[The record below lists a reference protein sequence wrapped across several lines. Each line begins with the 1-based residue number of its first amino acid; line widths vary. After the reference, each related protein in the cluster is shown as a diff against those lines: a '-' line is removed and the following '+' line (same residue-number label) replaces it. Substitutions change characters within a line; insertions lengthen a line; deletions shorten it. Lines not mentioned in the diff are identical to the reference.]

1 MEDQELHQ
9 RKRRRAKVACEPC
22 RERKRK
28 CDGRQPCGTCT
39 RLEYDCSYKAVA
51 GQVRNIPAAPSTNL
65 GAVIEP
71 SASTSQSDEGRKR
84 KHQSSAPGV
93 DVHRHVQLLEANS
106 GAAFVRKLGL
116 NIDPSNA
123 PRLHLFAW
131 NTGERLARCAPGTV
145 KPVTSMLTAAEMT
158 RLALIYFDKVADTY
172 GFIDRSLF
180 FKRLH
185 SRWNNPGSITAYDP
199 VFCGVAALALH
210 FSERFP
216 MAYEPDLVETAKT
229 LLEQNSLQTPPS
241 VDTVTGWILR
251 VAYLRMTSTPHA
263 TWLASCSLMHVAE
276 AANIHLEG
284 HLETVFNDN
293 PSEKIALDLRRR
305 LWGLAQHLNIWA
317 SFDLGR
323 SRITLSGACT
333 TKPVEAVT
341 PPPAGTAGTAG
352 ATAGET
358 PPGTIGASGDCT
370 PQVLSLVPLTER
382 LDPNKPR
389 SVEELENDIIQVL
402 AEPRDAPTATMSQVN
417 LMLCIFRRLRAQ
429 GSIEYLHPHMDRI
442 IALAMKGLDA
452 SQSMVA
458 SYSPWHHA
466 ANIPF
471 QVVCLLLAID
481 SQASLGLLGRA
492 MGALRA
498 VRDRWDSAV
507 MREAYSTAVLL
518 VYLHQRR
525 KEDDARSLRGVLEVY
540 STTASTG
547 ELRPASAGVNAGLGM
562 GGGEAEVEVG
572 TEQQDWTAAYAAEV
586 SWLGN
591 LVSDMPALR
600 EIDVEQ
606 FLMQPGGG
614 GGFSI

>member
-1 MEDQELHQ
+1 
-9 RKRRRAKVACEPC
+9 
-22 RERKRK
+22 
-28 CDGRQPCGTCT
+28 
-39 RLEYDCSYKAVA
+39 
-51 GQVRNIPAAPSTNL
+51 
-65 GAVIEP
+65 
-71 SASTSQSDEGRKR
+71 
-84 KHQSSAPGV
+84 
-93 DVHRHVQLLEANS
+93 
-106 GAAFVRKLGL
+106 
-116 NIDPSNA
+116 
-123 PRLHLFAW
+123 
-131 NTGERLARCAPGTV
+131 
-145 KPVTSMLTAAEMT
+145 MT
-158 RLALIYFDKVADTY
+158 RLALIYFDKVAKTY
-172 GFIDRSLF
+172 GCIDRSLF

-185 SRWNNPGSITAYDP
+185 ARWNTPGSITTYDP

-216 MAYEPDLVETAKT
+216 MAFEPDLVETAKT

-293 PSEKIALDLRRR
+293 PSETIALDLRRR
-305 LWGLAQHLNIWA
+305 LWGLAQHLNTWA

-333 TKPVEAVT
+333 TKPVEAGPV
-341 PPPAGTAGTAG
+341 AASSTAAE
-352 ATAGET
+352 A
-358 PPGTIGASGDCT
+358 PPGSIGTPGDCT
-370 PQVLSLVPLTER
+370 SQVLSLIPLTEH

-402 AEPRDAPTATMSQVN
+402 AETRDAPSATMAQVN

-429 GSIEYLHPHMDRI
+429 GSIDTLHPHMDRI

-452 SQSMVA
+452 SLSMVA

-498 VRDRWDSAV
+498 VRDLWDSAV

-525 KEDDARSLRGVLEVY
+525 KEEDARSLRGVLEAY
-540 STTASTG
+540 STTASTPG
-547 ELRPASAGVNAGLGM
+547 ELGSAAGVDAGLGM
-562 GGGEAEVEVG
+562 GGSSVEVETG
-572 TEQQDWTAAYAAEV
+572 QQDWTAAYAAEV

>member
-1 MEDQELHQ
+1 MDDQDLVHQ
-9 RKRRRAKVACEPC
+9 RKRRRAKVACDPC

-39 RLEYDCSYKAVA
+39 RLEYDCSYKGMAV
-51 GQVRNIPAAPSTNL
+51 QVRNIPSASSNSFGAA
-65 GAVIEP
+65 IES
-71 SASTSQSDEGRKR
+71 SASTGQPDERRKR

-116 NIDPSNA
+116 HIDPSNA

-131 NTGERLARCAPGTV
+131 NTGERLARCAPGAV
-145 KPVTSMLTAAEMT
+145 RPVISMLTAAEMT
-158 RLALIYFDKVADTY
+158 RLALIYFDKVAETY

-185 SRWNNPGSITAYDP
+185 ARWNTSGSNTAYDS

-216 MAYEPDLVETAKT
+216 MAFEPDLVETAKT

-241 VDTVTGWILR
+241 VDTVKGWILR

-293 PSEKIALDLRRR
+293 PSETIALDLRRR
-305 LWGLAQHLNIWA
+305 LWGLAQHFNIWA

-333 TKPVEAVT
+333 TKPVDAEPAASASASEA
-341 PPPAGTAGTAG
+341 
-352 ATAGET
+352 
-358 PPGTIGASGDCT
+358 PPGSIGTPGDST
-370 PQVLSLVPLTER
+370 SQILSLVPLTER

-402 AEPRDAPTATMSQVN
+402 AEARGAPTATMSQVN

-429 GSIEYLHPHMDRI
+429 GSIDTLHPHMDRI

-452 SQSMVA
+452 SLSMVA

-492 MGALRA
+492 MGVLRA

-540 STTASTG
+540 STTASTPG
-547 ELRPASAGVNAGLGM
+547 ELGSASASASASAGLDADMGM
-562 GGGEAEVEVG
+562 GGAEIGVDAP
-572 TEQQDWTAAYAAEV
+572 QQDWTAAYAAEV